1 MTARRVTW
9 LFAATAFFGAGML
22 FLVQPMIARL
32 LLPSY
37 GGSATVWSTSSL
49 FFQVVLLLGYVYS
62 DRATRLP
69 ATRQRLLHGVV
80 LLLPLVVL
88 PLTLPSNAA
97 PPADT
102 SPIWWLLRTLALV
115 VGLPF
120 LVLATTGPLL
130 QRWYSWSGLRRS
142 DDPYFLF
149 AASNLGSFV
158 GLLGY
163 PFLIEPF
170 LTVNAQ
176 LRAWSV
182 GFGFFILLTGACMLL
197 PARLPAPLP
206 ARLPARS
213 SVGSANGANSDR
225 LAVTGGPAI
234 DAAALHPAPPTR
246 PTTPGR
252 LLRWMALAFLP
263 SGLMLAVTSHVS
275 TDIAAIPLLWVIP
288 LAIYLA
294 TFVAAFARTSR
305 RPPVLVTRIAVLLAV
320 IASLS
325 AVVNV
330 AHQPVLLAIVIQM
343 VMLACVAFASHARLA
358 ADRPEPSGLTTF
370 YLVIAV
376 GGALGGLLNGVVA
389 PLLFD
394 RVLEYPLLIVMVPLL
409 LVGLD
414 VDPKAAEETRPRRRV
429 GLLGVAVAFLVP
441 AAVISLVE
449 QGSPAGSLL
458 LALVGCGILAWTL
471 TRSPRTLCVL
481 LVAVQA
487 ALLVSSD
494 VDVIDRR
501 RTFYGSLSTKIAG
514 DQHVL
519 YDGTTLHGTQY
530 LDRRSHDPTTYYS
543 RSGPLGDV
551 MGLRRFRD
559 VAVVG
564 LGAGTLAAYGEP
576 GQSMTFFEIN
586 PAVVDVARDPHL
598 FTYLRDSQA
607 DVHVVVGDGRLGL
620 EAEPHEAYDLI
631 VLDAFSSDSIPVH
644 LLTREAIQMY
654 ADRLRPGGLLVFHIS
669 NNTFD
674 LRPVLRA
681 AADSLGWVALVGS
694 KVGDDPGATPST
706 WVVMASSAVAL
717 GDLPERPGWSTLPAR
732 SVTWTDDYSSVL
744 RVLR

>member
-1 MTARRVTW
+1 M
-9 LFAATAFFGAGML
+9 
-22 FLVQPMIARL
+22 
-32 LLPSY
+32 
-37 GGSATVWSTSSL
+37 
-49 FFQVVLLLGYVYS
+49 
-62 DRATRLP
+62 
-69 ATRQRLLHGVV
+69 
-80 LLLPLVVL
+80 
-88 PLTLPSNAA
+88 
-97 PPADT
+97 
-102 SPIWWLLRTLALV
+102 
-115 VGLPF
+115 
-120 LVLATTGPLL
+120 
-130 QRWYSWSGLRRS
+130 
-142 DDPYFLF
+142 
-149 AASNLGSFV
+149 
-158 GLLGY
+158 
-163 PFLIEPF
+163 
-170 LTVNAQ
+170 
-176 LRAWSV
+176 
-182 GFGFFILLTGACMLL
+182 
-197 PARLPAPLP
+197 
-206 ARLPARS
+206 
-213 SVGSANGANSDR
+213 
-225 LAVTGGPAI
+225 
-234 DAAALHPAPPTR
+234 
-246 PTTPGR
+246 
-252 LLRWMALAFLP
+252 
-263 SGLMLAVTSHVS
+263 
-275 TDIAAIPLLWVIP
+275 
-288 LAIYLA
+288 
-294 TFVAAFARTSR
+294 
-305 RPPVLVTRIAVLLAV
+305 
-320 IASLS
+320 
-325 AVVNV
+325 
-330 AHQPVLLAIVIQM
+330 
-343 VMLACVAFASHARLA
+343 
-358 ADRPEPSGLTTF
+358 
-370 YLVIAV
+370 
-376 GGALGGLLNGVVA
+376 
-389 PLLFD
+389 
-394 RVLEYPLLIVMVPLL
+394 
-409 LVGLD
+409 
-414 VDPKAAEETRPRRRV
+414 
-429 GLLGVAVAFLVP
+429 
-441 AAVISLVE
+441 
-449 QGSPAGSLL
+449 
-458 LALVGCGILAWTL
+458 AWTL

-501 RTFYGSLSTKIAG
+501 RTFYGSLSTKVAG